1 MFIITQ
7 ISYLYLCLNEGVT
20 QEYQRHW
27 DQNSG
32 GSWLVAGLE
41 SIRGHSGQNS
51 TRTRCCGFISWNLD
65 VVAFFTLK
73 KCLGITMSWLIC
85 LRFSTSWCFS
95 PRVLMS
101 RFFGLGISMSW
112 FFGYGIPMSCIC
124 ASTASFLLSS
134 WNQKEKICQLCWWKI
149 FQLSKFVQHLSAQC
163 VHKQIRITIRILY
176 SLVTFV

>member
-65 VVAFFTLK
+65 VVAFFTMK

-85 LRFSTSWCFS
+85 LHFSTSWCFS

-112 FFGYGIPMSCIC
+112 FFGCGIPMSWYLCFHSLIFIIIVKSKRKNMSIMLMKNISTVQIC
-124 ASTASFLLSS
+124 ATS
-134 WNQKEKICQLCWWKI
+134 ICTMCP
-149 FQLSKFVQHLSAQC
+149 
-163 VHKQIRITIRILY
+163 
-176 SLVTFV
+176 